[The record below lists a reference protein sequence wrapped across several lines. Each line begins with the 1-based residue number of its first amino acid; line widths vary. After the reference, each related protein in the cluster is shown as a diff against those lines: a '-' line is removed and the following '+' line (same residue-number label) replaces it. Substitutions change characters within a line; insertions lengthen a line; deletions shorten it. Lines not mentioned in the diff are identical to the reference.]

1 MIDVIVVGAGPAGNN
16 VAYRLASLGYN
27 VTVVDSRQRIG
38 DKLCSGIVGREC
50 VRQYPLD
57 QSLVY
62 RDVRLAKAVA
72 PGGETVDFAR
82 KDIQAHVID
91 RVAYVAA
98 FADKARCA
106 GAAYVLGTRV
116 IEVTADAE
124 CATVRLSGGSK
135 GSTLRA
141 RALVLANG
149 FGSGLTRQMGLG
161 RVADFATG
169 VQAEVLSPG
178 VGDMHVFFGRHV
190 APDFFAWLVPTAP
203 GKALVGLLSRHNG
216 LLYLK
221 SLIQKLQAEKSV
233 SEVTGGPARWG
244 IPLRPLGRTFGDRL
258 LVVGDA
264 AGQVKPTTGGG
275 IFYAL
280 LASEIAAD
288 TLHKALRMND
298 LSASQLRNYEREW
311 KRMLAREMETGYSA
325 RQAFESL
332 KDNQIDFL
340 MHAIASNGI
349 HRYLVNS
356 SAVTFDWHSSVITK
370 VLSHPLFGKALAF
383 ANPILSTLAPNSK
396 GASDSRYISQQVDF
410 E

>member
-72 PGGETVDFAR
+72 PGGETVDFAQ

-91 RVAYVAA
+91 RVGYVAS

-124 CATVRLSGGSK
+124 CATVRLSGESK

-141 RALVLANG
+141 RRWSGERLRIWTDEANG
-149 FGSGLTRQMGLG
+149 IGQ
-161 RVADFATG
+161 VADFATG

-178 VGDMHVFFGRHV
+178 VSDMQS
-190 APDFFAWLVPTAP
+190 T
-203 GKALVGLLSRHNG
+203 S
-216 LLYLK
+216 
-221 SLIQKLQAEKSV
+221 
-233 SEVTGGPARWG
+233 
-244 IPLRPLGRTFGDRL
+244 
-258 LVVGDA
+258 
-264 AGQVKPTTGGG
+264 
-275 IFYAL
+275 
-280 LASEIAAD
+280 AD
-288 TLHKALRMND
+288 TSLPIFR
-298 LSASQLRNYEREW
+298 
-311 KRMLAREMETGYSA
+311 LA
-325 RQAFESL
+325 
-332 KDNQIDFL
+332 
-340 MHAIASNGI
+340 
-349 HRYLVNS
+349 
-356 SAVTFDWHSSVITK
+356 
-370 VLSHPLFGKALAF
+370 
-383 ANPILSTLAPNSK
+383 
-396 GASDSRYISQQVDF
+396 GADGPG
-410 E
+410 

>member
-16 VAYRLASLGYN
+16 VAYRLAKLGYN

-50 VRQYPLD
+50 IRQYPLD

-82 KDIQAHVID
+82 RDIQAHVID
-91 RVAYVAA
+91 RVAYVAS
-98 FADKARCA
+98 FADRAQSA
-106 GAAYVLGTRV
+106 GASYLLGKRV
-116 IEVTADAE
+116 TEVTADAE
-124 CATVRLSGGSK
+124 CATVRLSGESQGSI
-135 GSTLRA
+135 LRA
-141 RALVLANG
+141 KALVLASG

-178 VGDMHVFFGRHV
+178 VSDMHLYFGRHV
-190 APDFFAWLVPTAP
+190 APEFFAWLVPTAS

-216 LLYLK
+216 LTHLK
-221 SLIQKLQAEKSV
+221 SLIQNLQAQNRV
-233 SEVTGGPARWG
+233 AEVTKGPARWG
-244 IPLRPLGRTFGDRL
+244 VPLRPLERTFGNRL

-264 AGQVKPTTGGG
+264 GGQVKPTTGGG

-288 TLHKALRMND
+288 ALHKALRIND
-298 LSASQLRNYEREW
+298 LSASQLGNYEREW
-311 KRMLAREMETGYSA
+311 KKLLVKELETGYSA
-325 RQAFESL
+325 RQVFESL
-332 KDNQIDFL
+332 KDSQIDFL

-349 HRYLVNS
+349 HKYLVNS
-356 SAVTFDWHSSVITK
+356 NAVSFDWHSRVITK
-370 VLSHPLFGKALAF
+370 VLSHPLFGKAFAF
-383 ANPILSTLAPNSK
+383 ANPILSTSAPNAK
-396 GASDSRYISQQVDF
+396 EASDGPPTSQRVDF
-410 E
+410 